1 MPVYIDKKYIN
12 ILSSQLERFSWKKD
26 NLANC
31 RCSICGDS
39 QKKKTKT
46 RLYFYEKDNKY
57 LVKCHNCGY
66 ASDLY
71 TFMKQTNPSLLKE
84 YSLEV
89 WKEKNVSI
97 KKPLGENEMLSL
109 MKKPEFKKKQN
120 LLKSLTCVKDLPSNH
135 PAVKFVEFRKIPKKH
150 WNILFFTEDFGKYS
164 KLLDPVG
171 SECGK
176 EERLVIPMFNKHGDV
191 VAAQGRL
198 ITMHGEVNAR
208 TTLRYI
214 TVKADKS
221 IDRLWYGMWRADPK
235 KKVYVVE
242 GPLDSLFISN
252 TIAMVG
258 SGAMEKIHSR
268 FENSDITYILDNEP
282 RNYQI
287 AKYNE
292 RLIGIGKNVC
302 IWPNEIREKD
312 INDMIYTRSSNE
324 IKTIIDKNTYSG
336 AEAILRLRDW
346 KKV

>member
-1 MPVYIDKKYIN
+1 
-12 ILSSQLERFSWKKD
+12 
-26 NLANC
+26 
-31 RCSICGDS
+31 
-39 QKKKTKT
+39 
-46 RLYFYEKDNKY
+46 
-57 LVKCHNCGY
+57 
-66 ASDLY
+66 
-71 TFMKQTNPSLLKE
+71 
-84 YSLEV
+84 
-89 WKEKNVSI
+89 
-97 KKPLGENEMLSL
+97 
-109 MKKPEFKKKQN
+109 
-120 LLKSLTCVKDLPSNH
+120 
-135 PAVKFVEFRKIPKKH
+135 
-150 WNILFFTEDFGKYS
+150 
-164 KLLDPVG
+164 
-171 SECGK
+171 
-176 EERLVIPMFNKHGDV
+176 
-191 VAAQGRL
+191 
-198 ITMHGEVNAR
+198 
-208 TTLRYI
+208 
-214 TVKADKS
+214 
-221 IDRLWYGMWRADPK
+221 MWRADPK